1 MIDKIYQSPII
12 YNLICKL
19 PKLIKKPIVSLAHY
33 LRKTILDKLETPK
46 VLTFFVT
53 NRCNARCKHCF
64 YWKEL
69 NKPTDEMTI
78 SQIKKFVKSL
88 KHPLASVLLTGG
100 EPFLRKDLIE
110 ICQIFSEENKTTK
123 VIIPTNGYL
132 SEHISNSVNEI
143 LDKTNLYVDIMLSLD
158 GFEKDVAE
166 LRGLKDIFEKNNN
179 TIKLLKQIKNKRLR
193 VFLLTTITEKNYDKI
208 IPLIEFN
215 KSNWNIPHKFQYVR
229 SSNEVYN
236 IDSKIVPNFSQKNKD
251 FCLPSLDKINKL
263 NKKLKRRIKTDSV
276 SIAINHLEKELALG
290 ILKNKKRPIPC
301 LAGIYDGVVFPNG
314 DVSLCEFTKSIGNL
328 KETNFDFWK
337 LWYSKSAN
345 KMRDKIKN
353 CACMHSCNLI
363 DSMTHDKK
371 TIERLFNG

>member
-1 MIDKIYQSPII
+1 MIDKIYQSKLA
-12 YNLICKL
+12 YNLICKS
-19 PKLIKKPIVSLAHY
+19 PKLIKRTLVSLAHQ
-33 LRKTILDKLETPK
+33 LRKKTLNNLETPK
-46 VLTFFVT
+46 VLTFFIT

-78 SQIKKFVKSL
+78 NQIKKFVKSL

-100 EPFLRKDLIE
+100 EPFLRKELVE
-110 ICQIFSEENKTTK
+110 ICKVFSEENKTTK
-123 VIIPTNGYL
+123 VTIPTNGYL
-132 SEHISNSVNEI
+132 SEHISNSVDEI
-143 LDKTNLYVDIMLSLD
+143 LNKTNLYVDIMLSLD
-158 GFEKDVAE
+158 GFEKASAE
-166 LRGLKDIFEKNNN
+166 MRGIKDIFEKNAD
-179 TIKLLKQIKNKRLR
+179 TIKLLKKINNKRLR
-193 VFLLTTITEKNYDKI
+193 IFLLTTITEKNYDEI
-208 IPLIEFN
+208 IPLIKFN
-215 KSNWNIPHKFQYVR
+215 KSNWNLPHKLQYVR

-263 NKKLKRRIKTDSV
+263 NKKLKDMIKTDSV
-276 SIAINHLEKELALG
+276 SIAINHLEKELALS

-314 DVSLCEFTKSIGNL
+314 DVSLCEFTKPVGNL
-328 KETNFDFWK
+328 KETNFDFCK
-337 LWYSKSAN
+337 LWHSQNAN
-345 KMRDKIKN
+345 KIRGKIKN